1 MAEVTYRIV
10 ADELVCEETNA
21 ADYVDVL
28 NGIVHDCYRNHAFQ
42 EGNRNNIIVDMT
54 VAAYMLGL
62 SAMDVLDKFSEH
74 GILDVTEDDE
84 DTYDRIK
91 TVLDYQDSFSWDWM
105 IDPDGWV
112 TLAGLQRRRQSC
124 PVRHLTKAPR

>member
-10 ADELVCEETNA
+10 ADELVCQDTEAES
-21 ADYVDVL
+21 YVAVL

-42 EGNRNNIIVDMT
+42 EGNRNNVIVDLT

-62 SAMDVLDKFSEH
+62 GVFDVLDKLVQN
-74 GILDVTEDDE
+74 GVIDPDDDDE
-84 DTYDRIK
+84 DPYDRAE
-91 TVLDYQDSFSWDWM
+91 TVLLYDKSFSWDWM

-112 TLAGLQRRRQSC
+112 TLAQEHAGEDN
-124 PVRHLTKAPR
+124 PVLFTI